1 VTDPHN
7 SIILHFV
14 SRIFM
19 IPFMIMF
26 ALYVLVHGEA
36 GPGGGFQAG
45 AVLAAAVILSRLSL
59 GRKQCIVTTKGLVV
73 IAVLGLMLYSLTGLL
88 PMFFGGEYLNYG
100 LLPVPNQAGIV
111 FGHVTTRSVGILL
124 IEVGVTMGVMGVLG
138 AMFDYLSGS
147 EWGSSD
153 VG

>member
-1 VTDPHN
+1 MTDPPN
-7 SIILHFV
+7 SIILNFV
-14 SRIFM
+14 ARILM

-59 GRKQCIVTTKGLVV
+59 GPKQSVITTNGLVV
-73 IAVLGLMLYSLTGLL
+73 LAVSGLMLYSLTGLL

-100 LLPVPNQAGIV
+100 LLPVPNQDGIV
-111 FGHVTTRSVGILL
+111 FGQVTIRSIGILL

-138 AMFDYLSGS
+138 AMYDYLTGS
-147 EWGSSD
+147 EWGMSD